1 MNPKALSTF
10 FRIISSAA
18 YRSVVVI
25 LLARIA
31 GAQYSEE
38 IAVSIVIL
46 LGVFELIE
54 ESVYA
59 DGR

>member
-1 MNPKALSTF
+1 M
-10 FRIISSAA
+10 SSAA